1 MPIHVEIV
9 TQERKVFEEHEA
21 DIVIVPGSE
30 GEMGVLPHHAPVL
43 TTMGYGELV
52 VRKGNKEERFVIYG
66 GVVDIRPDKVVA
78 LAYLAESSFALDE
91 EKIEAL
97 ADMICRAGNE
107 AAAAL
112 FVLMGALENS
122 AHPKL
127 LANAA
132 KHFAFARCSEL
143 DLYGMVDAQLR
154 LVEGEL
160 LAHTR

>member
-9 TQERKVFEEHEA
+9 TQERKVFEEREA

-91 EKIEAL
+91 EKIEA
-97 ADMICRAGNE
+97 ARDRAAKLMAEGVPE
-107 AAAAL
+107 AENRTAAL
-112 FVLMGALENS
+112 ELRRAELALKIKNKLRGRSSVLRIVSDEDE
-122 AHPKL
+122 
-127 LANAA
+127 
-132 KHFAFARCSEL
+132 SE
-143 DLYGMVDAQLR
+143 
-154 LVEGEL
+154 
-160 LAHTR
+160 